1 MTRITTALT
10 ENSPPRVGEGPGEG
24 SLFVDKSTATF
35 ADPLLAYGL
44 AVVVGDVLERT
55 SGRGQPS
62 VRLSDHGT
70 YYRLDCTPALDDAR
84 LAGLSAPY
92 VPAVVIRT
100 AKNAAKLPSDLPPQT
115 VVDYEAER
123 DKRAAFFEVRKNLP
137 KEAQVALARG
147 EDHPALA
154 ALHGQEPHEHWDIF
168 RAINPSALIGYNKL
182 MTQWWAVQEALPDV
196 LALLRD
202 LFAQTPNDLVAAA
215 AAWKKLGK
223 AQGWETRAETTAAQ
237 IYNPSQGKGQNRAK
251 ADKLQMDNIKD
262 AFWLMEWLKAVGFY
276 HAALTKQLRGVKD
289 RKTYVLAPAEIDL
302 GESNNIMRAFQ
313 GRMARAETAI
323 RSDVLA
329 SIRYTQAMLE
339 FARQREGASLKAR
352 LFKHR
357 QPSRVVSGFYSAFY
371 KDLGQSVATMNLSFI
386 GLPGW
391 IRVEGEGDVEDA
403 LNVLAEHEAVVRQF
417 DESHSDAYNLLLL
430 YRDFLSGNDLRSF
443 FEFTTA
449 YSGYLISQRERPG
462 GRARQFTTTNLR
474 RLIMN
479 SQEGPRLSKIL
490 ETPGFQNIAYAIRQA
505 TVTAQYRKQQG
516 DRRYDVRYGLG
527 QQLARKAAY
536 PEEFVA
542 ELADFLAKYNAES
555 AQVMENRPGPY
566 RRSIR
571 TSDIDDIV
579 ALIDEFG
586 DSRLVCNLLVA
597 YGYARVPREE
607 GVEETVDESNESF
620 DQGGNN
626 HG

>member
-1 MTRITTALT
+1 MTQAL
-10 ENSPPRVGEGPGEG
+10 
-24 SLFVDKSTATF
+24 FIDKSSGTLS
-35 ADPLLAYGL
+35 DPLLAYGL

-55 SGRGQPS
+55 SGRDQTS
-62 VRLSDHGT
+62 IRLNDHGA
-70 YYRLDCTPALDDAR
+70 YYQLNCTPALDDAR
-84 LAGLSAPY
+84 LASMPTPY
-92 VPAVVIRT
+92 IPAVVIRT
-100 AKNAAKLPSDLPPQT
+100 AKNAAKLPPDLPPQA
-115 VVDYEAER
+115 VVDYETER
-123 DKRAAFFEVRKNLP
+123 DKRAEFFEIRKNLP
-137 KEAQVALARG
+137 KEAKVALAQG
-147 EDHPALA
+147 KDHLALA
-154 ALHGQEPHEHWDIF
+154 ALHGKEPHPDWDIF

-182 MTQWWAVQEALPDV
+182 MTHWWAIQEALPEV
-196 LALLRD
+196 LTLLRD
-202 LFAQTPNDLVAAA
+202 LFAQTPNDLAAA
-215 AAWKKLGK
+215 VAAWKKLDK
-223 AQGWETRAETTAAQ
+223 AHRWGIKAGTTAAQ

-262 AFWLMEWLKAVGFY
+262 ALWLVEWLKAVGFY

-302 GESNNIMRAFQ
+302 GESDKIMHAFQ

-329 SIRYTQAMLE
+329 SIRYTQAMLQ
-339 FARQREGASLKAR
+339 FTRQREGASLKAR

-391 IRVEGEGDVEDA
+391 VRVEGESDVEDA

-417 DESHSDAYNLLLL
+417 DESHGDDYNLLLL
-430 YRDFLSGNDLRSF
+430 YRDFLSGNNLRPF

-462 GRARQFTTTNLR
+462 GYAQPFTTTNLR

-479 SQEGPRLSKIL
+479 NQEGPRLSKIL

-536 PEEFVA
+536 PNEFIA
-542 ELADFLAKYNAES
+542 ELADFLAKYNAEN

-586 DSRLVCNLLVA
+586 ESRLICNLLVA
-597 YGYARVPREE
+597 YGYARVPRAEE
-607 GVEETVDESNESF
+607 VEEPTDENNE
-620 DQGGNN
+620 
-626 HG
+626 